1 MKKVFI
7 CLTSRAKA
15 VVLAAIVMLGACGPV
30 EGRDN
35 FRMSGTL
42 EGVDKDVLLIE
53 YITFEPDRKV
63 VRKRVDVR
71 DGRFEFSTSLKNAWL
86 GQLRLKSVPERA
98 NKGFFIYL
106 VPDEELTLR
115 GDLRAGGENYK
126 FEVGGSAY
134 YQDLAQVREFTR
146 PYQEEFAAVAR
157 AFSEGT
163 DAGKD
168 ASMLLQ
174 ERLRADREIG
184 ERYAQVCE
192 AYVMSHPESEAA
204 YSLVNLNDRWG
215 IAAIENMAPEVREG
229 RFGRKIA
236 QDLKVMQMIALK
248 RMAAKSRPASM
259 MAQGR
264 EMPPFRLRTP
274 EGGAFQSDSL
284 RGKYAVLDF
293 WGSWC
298 VWCIRGIPKMKK
310 TYERYSDRLNI
321 VSIAC
326 SDTES
331 AWRSALKRHRMP
343 WTQVISE
350 DRTAE
355 TAYNVRS
362 YPTKVVIDPEGKVLR
377 VFMGEGEDFY
387 EYLEELL
394 GE

>member
-7 CLTSRAKA
+7 CLTSRAKVVVLA
-15 VVLAAIVMLGACGPV
+15 VVLGLMACGPV

-146 PYQEEFAAVAR
+146 PYQEEFAATAR

-163 DAGKD
+163 DAGED
-168 ASMLLQ
+168 ASVLLQ
-174 ERLRADREIG
+174 ERLRADRKIG

-229 RFGRKIA
+229 RFARKIA

-259 MAQGR
+259 
-264 EMPPFRLRTP
+264 RTL
-274 EGGAFQSDSL
+274 S
-284 RGKYAVLDF
+284 
-293 WGSWC
+293 
-298 VWCIRGIPKMKK
+298 
-310 TYERYSDRLNI
+310 
-321 VSIAC
+321 
-326 SDTES
+326 
-331 AWRSALKRHRMP
+331 
-343 WTQVISE
+343 
-350 DRTAE
+350 
-355 TAYNVRS
+355 
-362 YPTKVVIDPEGKVLR
+362 
-377 VFMGEGEDFY
+377 
-387 EYLEELL
+387 
-394 GE
+394 

>member
-7 CLTSRAKA
+7 CLTSRAKVVVLA
-15 VVLAAIVMLGACGPV
+15 VVLGLMACGPV

-146 PYQEEFAAVAR
+146 PYQEEFAATAR

-163 DAGKD
+163 DAGED
-168 ASMLLQ
+168 ASVLLQ
-174 ERLRADREIG
+174 ERLRADRKIG

-192 AYVMSHPESEAA
+192 AYVISETDGGQEPSGVDDGAGKGDAA
-204 YSLVNLNDRWG
+204 VQAADPRRRGFSVGFAEGEVCGAGFLGIVVCVVYPRYSEDEEDLRALFRPAEYSEYSL
-215 IAAIENMAPEVREG
+215 
-229 RFGRKIA
+229 FG
-236 QDLKVMQMIALK
+236 
-248 RMAAKSRPASM
+248 
-259 MAQGR
+259 
-264 EMPPFRLRTP
+264 
-274 EGGAFQSDSL
+274 
-284 RGKYAVLDF
+284 
-293 WGSWC
+293 
-298 VWCIRGIPKMKK
+298 
-310 TYERYSDRLNI
+310 
-321 VSIAC
+321 
-326 SDTES
+326 
-331 AWRSALKRHRMP
+331 H
-343 WTQVISE
+343 
-350 DRTAE
+350 
-355 TAYNVRS
+355 
-362 YPTKVVIDPEGKVLR
+362 
-377 VFMGEGEDFY
+377 
-387 EYLEELL
+387 
-394 GE
+394 